1 VSDIPI
7 IDLSHLSRPDSG
19 DVPEQIATAMQR
31 SGFFYITGHGVPE
44 QVIAAA
50 VEAARG
56 FFRLPAEQKRKVAV
70 TRHHRGFN
78 ALGDARMYGAKRPDY
93 KEFFQVGLDLPLD
106 DPDVMAG
113 QPLRGP
119 NIWPDAPAAFRSAFE
134 TYYAAIADC
143 GQRLLQGVALSLG
156 VERDFFAPFYTKPLQ
171 RTQAVW
177 YPQQPRALGDD
188 QFGVAPHTDFG
199 LITLLWQDDNGGL
212 EVCLPDGT
220 WIAAP
225 PVPGSLVINAGDLM
239 ARWTA
244 GRYRSTP
251 HRATNRHV
259 AERLSIATFHDPDF
273 NAPVNPADL
282 VGAAAADGAEVTTA
296 GAHILSRINESFGYR
311 KTEAASDGAVGA

>member
-1 VSDIPI
+1 MNDIPI
-7 IDLSHLSRPDSG
+7 IDLSLLSRPDG
-19 DVPEQIATAMQR
+19 GGVPEQIATAMQR

-44 QVIAAA
+44 QVIDAA
-50 VEAARG
+50 VEGATG
-56 FFRLPAEQKRKVAV
+56 FFRLPLEQKRKVAV

-78 ALGDARMYGAKRPDY
+78 ALGDARMYGAKRPDH
-93 KEFFQVGLDLPLD
+93 KEFFQIGLDLPLD
-106 DPDVMAG
+106 DPDVRAG

-119 NIWPDAPAAFRSAFE
+119 NIWPDEPAAFRGAFE
-134 TYYAAIADC
+134 AYYAAIADC

-156 VERDFFAPFYTKPLQ
+156 VARDFFAPFYTKPLQ

-177 YPQQPRALGDD
+177 YPQQPRALGED

-282 VGAAAADGAEVTTA
+282 VGAAADGAEVTTA

-311 KTEAASDGAVGA
+311 KTETANDGAVGA

>member
-1 VSDIPI
+1 MNDIPV
-7 IDLSHLSRPDSG
+7 IDLSALSRPDG
-19 DVPEQIATAMQR
+19 GGVPGQIAAAMAH

-44 QVIAAA
+44 MVIDDAAS
-50 VEAARG
+50 AART
-56 FFRLPAEQKRKVAV
+56 FFRLSPEEKRKVAV

-78 ALGDARMYGAKRPDY
+78 ALGDARMYGARRPDY
-93 KEFFQVGLDLPLD
+93 KEFFQIGLDLPLD

-119 NIWPDAPAAFRSAFE
+119 NIWPAQPAGFRDAFE
-134 TYYAAIADC
+134 AYYAAIAEC

-156 VERDFFAPFYTKPLQ
+156 VDRHFFAPFYTKPLQ

-177 YPQQPRALGDD
+177 YPQQPKALGDD
-188 QFGVAPHTDFG
+188 QYGVAPHTDFG

-244 GRYRSTP
+244 GRYRSTR

-273 NAPVNPADL
+273 NAPVDPADL
-282 VGAAAADGAEVTTA
+282 VGHAVDAAEVTTA

-311 KTEAASDGAVGA
+311 KSETAEDRAVGA